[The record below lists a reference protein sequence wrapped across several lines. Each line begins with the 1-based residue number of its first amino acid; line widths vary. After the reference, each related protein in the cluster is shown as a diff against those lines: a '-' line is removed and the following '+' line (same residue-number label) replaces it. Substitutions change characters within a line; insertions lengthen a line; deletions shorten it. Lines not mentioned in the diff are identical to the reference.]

1 MSEKDLFS
9 GRLKVLGYII
19 VLVIVVLIARMG
31 YLQVYDGEYYASLAD
46 GNRIRI
52 VPAVAPRG
60 TMYDRNGNM
69 LVTNHPGFAD
79 YL

>member
-31 YLQVYDGEYYASLAD
+31 YLQVYDGE
-46 GNRIRI
+46 
-52 VPAVAPRG
+52 
-60 TMYDRNGNM
+60 
-69 LVTNHPGFAD
+69 
-79 YL
+79 